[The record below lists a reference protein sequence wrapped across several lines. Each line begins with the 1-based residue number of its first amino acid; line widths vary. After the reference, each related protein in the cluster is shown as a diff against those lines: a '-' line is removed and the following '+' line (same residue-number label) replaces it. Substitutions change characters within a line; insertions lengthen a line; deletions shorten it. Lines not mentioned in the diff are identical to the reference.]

1 MNLHSLGVGLV
12 LVVISCIYLFNR
24 DHLNIPVD
32 RFCLNCVITQ
42 NQFKIVSRYHVL
54 VLFSHKCYTFSVFK
68 TEIGEYI
75 SRHVDIQGKTSFFDA
90 VVYQIV

>member
-1 MNLHSLGVGLV
+1 MNKKGKPLNLHRLGVGVGLV
-12 LVVISCIYLFNR
+12 LFVLFAFICPTGY
-24 DHLNIPVD
+24 LNIPVE

-68 TEIGEYI
+68 TEIGE
-75 SRHVDIQGKTSFFDA
+75 
-90 VVYQIV
+90 